1 MRTRAKPP
9 QILAP
14 TQLSQ
19 RYFEMDE
26 PDMWLTVITVCS
38 IAMLTMTIGFWPYGG
53 LLSLLLTGWLY
64 RTNTTRVYRMP
75 VDGIANL
82 DLKYHKKNVMWDAA
96 SGTPPPVPF
105 IVDEI
110 VDETTDE
117 SIVSMGLFRIRG
129 TNDAYAVPII
139 GSGSSITTKSLI
151 EQYRRSKE
159 LAKRLE
165 HLGAGLGISWV
176 YRTSPPNP
184 WPTRQYIGAAINPYV
199 FVPEGM
205 VKDTEGKPLIEEAD
219 LTPRQRRHMTL
230 HRLAGELQAMDE
242 TLPREVTM
250 ALVLTTTGNQKLVK
264 NDRVDLRTLRRSP
277 IMRAA
282 RRIERDLQS
291 WGVTDAHIATGSEAL
306 RFFRSTWDAVGM
318 PTYYDDEQAG
328 IAGTV
333 TARRHLMTHR
343 IEGYPDHLVIDGN
356 YVGITR
362 VTTQPEF
369 IDPSYFLDG
378 FSLLDDDGRPINGT
392 FAKVGQAVNLR
403 NESRVLGRLLAL
415 GRSAADLYFSGRY
428 RTNEAI
434 ARDESLEARDR
445 MLGELNYYLQNYN
458 LIWVTVSPSLEAH
471 RDATVIVEE
480 MMERKGMGPKPVRGA
495 TQQWRAL
502 WSATGINLL

>member
-26 PDMWLTVITVCS
+26 PDIWLTVIMVCS
-38 IAMLTMTIGFWPYGG
+38 IAMITMTIGYLPYGG
-53 LLSLLLTGWLY
+53 LLSLMLVGLLY
-64 RTNTTRVYRMP
+64 RTNTTRVYRIP
-75 VDGIANL
+75 NDGIANL
-82 DLKYHKKNVMWDAA
+82 HLRLRKKNVMWDEA
-96 SGTPPPVPF
+96 SGTPPPIPF

-110 VDETTDE
+110 IDE
-117 SIVSMGLFRIRG
+117 SRASIGLFRIKG
-129 TNDAYAVPII
+129 ASDAYAVPIL
-139 GSGSSITTKSLI
+139 GSGASTTTKSLV

-159 LAKRLE
+159 FAKRLE

-176 YRTSPPNP
+176 YRTSPSNP
-184 WPTRQYIGAAINPYV
+184 WLTRQYVGMAVNPYV

-205 VKDTEGKPLIEEAD
+205 VKDADGRPVIAEAD

-230 HRLAGELQAMDE
+230 HRLVGELQDMDE

-250 ALVLTTTGNQKLVK
+250 ALVLTTTGNKKLTSSGD
-264 NDRVDLRTLRRSP
+264 NVDVRTLRRSP

-291 WGVTDAHIATGSEAL
+291 WGVNDAHIATGGEAL
-306 RFFRSTWDAVGM
+306 RFFRSTWDSVGM
-318 PTYYDDEQAG
+318 PAYYDDEQAG
-328 IAGTV
+328 LAGTV
-333 TARRHLMTHR
+333 TSRRHLMTRR
-343 IEGYPDHLVIDGN
+343 IEGYPDYLVIDGN
-356 YVGITR
+356 YIGITR
-362 VTTQPEF
+362 VTAQPEL

-378 FSLLDDDGRPINGT
+378 FSLLDDDGHPINGT

-403 NESRVLGRLLAL
+403 NESRFLGRFIAL
-415 GRSAADLYFSGRY
+415 GRSAADLYLSGRY

-471 RDATVIVEE
+471 RDAMVIVEE
-480 MMERKGMGPKPVRGA
+480 MMERKGMGPKPVKGA
-495 TQQWRAL
+495 VQQWRAL